1 MPEHPPARSTRFSA
15 LLDRMTEGFL
25 AVDEDWRIVECNGP
39 AAAVLGTDREAVLG
53 EDLWERCPGLEDSP
67 IADQYRTAMTE
78 RSSTAFEAYFPPGDG
93 RYRLRVFPTADGGLE
108 IYLREAAT
116 PDEAGRASTPHAAV
130 LEALTD
136 GVFAVDANDRIVLAN
151 DALTAV
157 LDARRGTV
165 LGTHLEALSTTTKLT
180 AEDVRALREGI
191 AHVREGADDH
201 RLQLELPDPEGR
213 PGVVEVRFSPL
224 PGEDRRVA
232 AVLRDVT
239 ERRDRERIVRA
250 LHAATRELF
259 RAEDP
264 IDACAAAVH
273 TGADLLDLQISGIWL
288 LNEERNRLEPVAA
301 TAGAHETVGGLPV
314 FGDGE
319 GIAWRAY
326 QENEAREYAD
336 VREAEHVYNDDTPI
350 RSELIVPIGNHG
362 VLMAGDVE
370 VDAFD
375 DVDLELAEILAANS
389 EAVLDRL
396 RREELLEER
405 AEELERQNER
415 LASLEG
421 VLAGP
426 IDATLDE
433 IETTFESGT
442 IEEARQAVARARALV
457 DVAATYANRP
467 DASGART
474 GLTLGETLETTTRSL
489 EGEIPTPVIT
499 NDGTLRADQDLL
511 EQLLAAIVRNA
522 GERDAGAVSVGV
534 LQATGSRARRLSGFY
549 LEDDGDV
556 IPRRVREPPFD
567 PYAGAVRV
575 GLELELARL
584 LARDHGWE
592 LEATPTQH
600 GMRFEITEVT
610 TLSPTK
616 E

>member
-1 MPEHPPARSTRFSA
+1 MPEHPPARSTQFSA

-39 AAAVLGTDREAVLG
+39 AAAVLDDDRESLLG
-53 EDLWERCPGLEDSP
+53 ESLWNSAPDLEDTIVEQRYR
-67 IADQYRTAMTE
+67 IAMDE
-78 RSSTAFEAYFPPGDG
+78 RSSAAFEAFFPPGEG

-108 IYLREAAT
+108 IYLRESVEPT
-116 PDEAGRASTPHAAV
+116 ASGSTSPHAAV
-130 LEALTD
+130 VEALTD
-136 GVFAVDANDRIVLAN
+136 GVFAVNGEDRIVLAN
-151 DALTAV
+151 DALSTV

-165 LGTHLEALSTTTKLT
+165 LGTRLDALSTATKLT
-180 AEDVRALREGI
+180 DEDVRSLKVGI
-191 AHVREGADDH
+191 EHVRAGAGDH

-224 PGEDRRVA
+224 PGEDARVA

-264 IDACAAAVH
+264 VDACAAAVH

-301 TAGAHETVGGLPV
+301 TAGAHDTVGGLPV

-319 GIAWRAY
+319 GIAWRAF
-326 QENEAREYAD
+326 QANTPRRYAD
-336 VREAEHVYNDDTPI
+336 VREATNVYNDDTPI
-350 RSELIVPIGNHG
+350 RSELIVPIGHHG
-362 VLMAGDVE
+362 VLMAGDTE
-370 VDAFD
+370 VGAFD
-375 DVDLELAEILAANS
+375 DVDLDLAEILAANT

-405 AEELERQNER
+405 ATELERQSER

-421 VLAGP
+421 VLSGP
-426 IDATLDE
+426 INDALNAVE
-433 IETTFESGT
+433 ETFESGT
-442 IEEARQAVARARALV
+442 IEDARAAVDRARQLV

-467 DASGART
+467 DASQART
-474 GLTLGETLETTTRSL
+474 GLTLGESLQAAARSV
-489 EGEIPTPVIT
+489 EDGTPTPVVT
-499 NDGTLRADQDLL
+499 DDGTLRADPELL
-511 EQLLAAIVRNA
+511 EELLAAIVRNA
-522 GERDAGAVSVGV
+522 AERDAEAVNLGV

-567 PYAGAVRV
+567 PYAGEVRV

-584 LARDHGWE
+584 LARDHDWD

-600 GMRFEITEVT
+600 GMRFEVTEVT
-610 TLSPTK
+610 TLSPTGR
-616 E
+616 